1 MKKDR
6 KIVELNDDSRK
17 WWGKEEVEWAIKDKS
32 GDWWLVAGSEFPET
46 RVGEQSKTE
55 TKTVKSN
62 KSGLVVLL
70 SALLGASAGL
80 NAAFLYFL
88 FKIIL

>member
-6 KIVELNDDSRK
+6 KIVELSSDSHK
-17 WWGKEEVEWAIKDKS
+17 WWGKEEVEWAVKDKS
-32 GDWWLVAGSEFPET
+32 GDWWLVAGSEFPEKKA
-46 RVGEQSKTE
+46 GNQLGAGAEA
-55 TKTVKSN
+55 VKSN

-70 SALLGASAGL
+70 SVLLGASAGL

>member
-6 KIVELNDDSRK
+6 KIIELSDSSRK
-17 WWGKEEVEWAIKDKS
+17 WWGKEEVEWAVKDKS
-32 GDWWLVAGSEFPET
+32 GDWWLVAGSEFPE
-46 RVGEQSKTE
+46 RKANNQQRLEKENSKP
-55 TKTVKSN
+55 N
-62 KSGLVVLL
+62 RSGLVMLL